1 MRGMIRQGLVYGS
14 GLLVAVLLCERSLF
28 ASIAVAAPEIDASS
42 VSIAL
47 GALAAGVLILR
58 ARSRSK

>member
-1 MRGMIRQGLVYGS
+1 MRGMIRQGLMYGS
-14 GLLVAVLLCERSLF
+14 GLLVAVLLCERPLF
-28 ASIAVAAPEIDASS
+28 ASSVVPAPEIDSSS

-47 GALAAGVLILR
+47 SALAAGVLMLR